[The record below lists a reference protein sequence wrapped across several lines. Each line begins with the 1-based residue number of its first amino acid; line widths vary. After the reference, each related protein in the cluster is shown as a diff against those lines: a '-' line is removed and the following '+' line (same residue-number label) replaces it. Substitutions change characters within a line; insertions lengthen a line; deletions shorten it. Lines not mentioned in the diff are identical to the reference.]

1 MMKLKP
7 CPYCGSERIW
17 SVRSL
22 TDKLYKY
29 GYECADCHARVS
41 LSITKKGAWIKW
53 QIMKKKYIPR
63 HY

>member
-7 CPYCGSERIW
+7 CPYCGSKRIW

-29 GYECADCHARVS
+29 GYECANCHARIP
-41 LSITKKGAWIKW
+41 LSATKKGAWIRW
-53 QIMKKKYIPR
+53 QMLKKKYIPR